1 MLADENN
8 PLRMCKY
15 CKKIYLA
22 GTTEDEWFCGEKC
35 KNAYEENGDN

>member
-1 MLADENN
+1 
-8 PLRMCKY
+8 MCKY